1 MRASKNKPGK
11 QTGKFREWIDALA
24 VDLKWQDKIDK
35 TIVKAIACKRK
46 LIIHNEKRGE
56 SV

>member
-1 MRASKNKPGK
+1 MRANKNKPGK

-24 VDLKWQDKIDK
+24 DLKWQDKIDK